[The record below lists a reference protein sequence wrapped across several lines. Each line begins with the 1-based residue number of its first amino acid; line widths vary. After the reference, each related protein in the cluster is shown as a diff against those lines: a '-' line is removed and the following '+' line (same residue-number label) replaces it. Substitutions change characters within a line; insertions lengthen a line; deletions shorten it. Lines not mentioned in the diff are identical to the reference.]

1 MISNIYKR
9 LKEISEKEFF
19 DIVID
24 AEIIY
29 TYSGRARKLRIH
41 LIDET
46 FIDVWYSTEGEY
58 SYHWEQREVRD
69 SIYRHD
75 NAPHQKWA
83 NVNTFPKH
91 CHNMEE
97 STVMESNISDNP
109 EKAIREFITIVRE
122 KLVKLK
128 FPST

>member
-1 MISNIYKR
+1 MIYNIYKR

-19 DIVID
+19 DIVIN

-58 SYHWEQREVRD
+58 SYHWEQRGVRD

-83 NVNTFPKH
+83 NIKTFPKH
-91 CHNMEE
+91 CHSMDE
-97 STVMESNISDNP
+97 STVIESNISDNP
-109 EKAIREFITIVRE
+109 EDAIKEFITLVRE